1 MRALKGLLEIEVG
14 IPNFQ
19 LSASNRYVI
28 KVDESIKL
36 LRPYIVSLVATRK
49 QHLTDE
55 EIRELIT
62 MQEDL
67 HNGIGRHRKKA
78 SIGMHDLD
86 KIQFPLSYASVDESF
101 SFVPLDKEDNY
112 TIEQILDKLD
122 TGLEYGYIVKDRE
135 RYPIVVDSNN
145 TVLSFPPIVNSNATK
160 ISTDV
165 KSIVVEITANNKRTA
180 QDTIAIIAMNLF
192 DAGFKIQPVTIYD
205 SVTGNKELTPFM
217 EPKTVQVDSNYINQV
232 IGLNLDTQEISFCLQ
247 KSRLGIAHGGA
258 ENGGIICI
266 VPRYRTD
273 IFHQIDIVEE
283 VAIGYG
289 IFNLQPTVP
298 WSKASGE
305 RSDLTWL
312 FNAVREILTG
322 LGMLEILSLSL
333 ISKKVEYE
341 LTGLKDNIKQTISVD
356 ETKSAEYEVL
366 RESLVPSLLHTLSHN
381 IHEVYPQKLFEI
393 GKVFGLSDCMNEHWN
408 IGVVIAHNLAS
419 YTEAKS
425 VMQKLLNECF
435 GPKYADTISTP
446 TTQNEMYIHGRCAN
460 ILSNEKNIGVI
471 GEITPLALEHFKL
484 RVPVVAFEL
493 NILSILGK
501 H

>member
-1 MRALKGLLEIEVG
+1 MPVLAFSTKRLQEFLLQVKLDKILEAIPFIGLDIEGIDSENVRIEYNPNRPDFSSQYGIVRALKGLLEIEVG

-86 KIQFPLSYASVDESF
+86 KIQFPLSYTSVDKSF

-205 SVTGNKELTPFM
+205 SITGNKELTPFM

-232 IGLNLDTQEISFCLQ
+232 LGLNLDTQEISFCLQ
-247 KSRLGIAHGGA
+247 KSRLGIAHGRA

-333 ISKKVEYE
+333 VSKKVQYE
-341 LTGLKDNIKQTISVD
+341 LTGLKDNIKQTISVN

-408 IGVVIAHNLAS
+408 
-419 YTEAKS
+419 
-425 VMQKLLNECF
+425 
-435 GPKYADTISTP
+435 
-446 TTQNEMYIHGRCAN
+446 
-460 ILSNEKNIGVI
+460 
-471 GEITPLALEHFKL
+471 
-484 RVPVVAFEL
+484 
-493 NILSILGK
+493 
-501 H
+501 